1 MARKNFNTLKSFIF
15 GTTIP
20 NVMQH
25 YGFTGRGRQQVL
37 EAINWRFFDQI
48 PQTSPNLLNAL
59 QRLLSEV
66 KYETPF
72 YEMIETFVQEPTS
85 ENLIFDVT
93 NNTTMVSVPKPNQQK
108 NLKMSAN
115 ASALFVYM
123 FQQSNAMDLRGNVN
137 YFGGA
142 GHSSDLLFLMGPS
155 LFQEIGRRKMSQ
167 SENRICRKMRQHFT
181 DFVKTGNPTPGRI
194 FDAWQAYTKG
204 RKYIHEMGDSGDT
217 GSNNEQNFERNQVQ
231 IENLLSLDD
240 TTIVTND
247 LSFSNPYV
255 IGSEAPNRR
264 SNSRAPKYIADV
276 QDSEYYLSLNRI
288 NAFWKDYL
296 SKLYASHNNPAPGVL
311 DGSFEKDVIYLGETI
326 DSKFKHAFFSML
338 VIVCLLLALL
348 GVCVYIIKKNHQKID
363 TSFL

>member
-1 MARKNFNTLKSFIF
+1 ME
-15 GTTIP
+15 
-20 NVMQH
+20 H
-25 YGFTGRGRQQVL
+25 YGFTRKGRQQIL

-72 YEMIETFVQEPTS
+72 YEMIETFLQEPTS
-85 ENLIFDVT
+85 ENLIFNVA
-93 NNTTMVSVPKPNQQK
+93 NNITRVSRQKQNQQK
-108 NLKMSAN
+108 SSNKSSN
-115 ASALFVYM
+115 DTSLFVYI
-123 FQQSNAMDLRGNVN
+123 FQQSNAMDLRGNIN

-155 LFQEIGRRKMSQ
+155 LFQQIGRRKMSS

-181 DFVKTGNPTPGRI
+181 DFVKTGNPTPGRL
-194 FDAWQAYTKG
+194 FDAWHTYTKS
-204 RKYIHEMGDSGDT
+204 RKYIHVMGDSGDT
-217 GSNNEQNFERNQVQ
+217 ANNGENFEKNQAQ

-247 LSFSNPYV
+247 LSFSNPYA
-255 IGSEAPNRR
+255 IGSEQTNRR
-264 SNSRAPKYIADV
+264 ENSRAPKYISDV
-276 QDSEYYLSLNRI
+276 QTDSEYYLSLNRI
-288 NAFWKDYL
+288 YAFWKEYL
-296 SKLYASHNNPAPGVL
+296 SKLYASHNNPATREL
-311 DGSFEKDVIYLGETI
+311 DESFEKDVIYLGETI

-338 VIVCLLLALL
+338 VIVCILLALL
-348 GVCVYIIKKNHQKID
+348 GVCVYIIKKNDQTID

>member
-1 MARKNFNTLKSFIF
+1 MARKNFKTLKSFIF
-15 GTTIP
+15 GTTVP

-25 YGFTGRGRQQVL
+25 YGFTGKGRQQIL
-37 EAINWRFFDQI
+37 EAVNWRFFDQI

-85 ENLIFDVT
+85 ENLIFDVA
-93 NNTTMVSVPKPNQQK
+93 NNTTMVSEQRQNQQK
-108 NLKMSAN
+108 ISRMSSN
-115 ASALFVYM
+115 DTSLFVYM
-123 FQQSNAMDLRGNVN
+123 FQQSNAMDLRGTIN

-155 LFQEIGRRKMSQ
+155 LFQQIGRRKMSQ
-167 SENRICRKMRQHFT
+167 TENRICRKMRQHFT
-181 DFVKTGNPTPGRI
+181 DFVKTGNPTPGRLY
-194 FDAWQAYTKG
+194 DAWHTYTKD
-204 RKYIHEMGDSGDT
+204 RKYIHVMGDSGDAA
-217 GSNNEQNFERNQVQ
+217 NNGENFEKNQAQ

-247 LSFSNPYV
+247 LSFANPYV
-255 IGSEAPNRR
+255 IGSEPENRR
-264 SNSRAPKYIADV
+264 ENSRAPKYVSVV

-288 NAFWKDYL
+288 YAFWREYL
-296 SKLYASHNNPAPGVL
+296 SKLYASHNSPAPRDL

-338 VIVCLLLALL
+338 VIVCILLALL
-348 GVCVYIIKKNHQKID
+348 GVCVYIIKKNHQTID
-363 TSFL
+363 AGFL

>member
-1 MARKNFNTLKSFIF
+1 ME
-15 GTTIP
+15 
-20 NVMQH
+20 H
-25 YGFTGRGRQQVL
+25 YGFTGKGRQQIL

-72 YEMIETFVQEPTS
+72 YDMIETFVQEPTS

-93 NNTTMVSVPKPNQQK
+93 NNRTFIDGTKRNEQK
-108 NLKMSAN
+108 NSKMLTNDS
-115 ASALFVYM
+115 SLYVYM
-123 FQQSNAMDLRGNVN
+123 FQQSNAMDLRGTIN

-155 LFQEIGRRKMSQ
+155 LFQQIGRRKMSQ

-181 DFVKTGNPTPGRI
+181 DFVKTGNPTPGRLY
-194 FDAWQAYTKG
+194 DAWHTYTKS
-204 RKYIHEMGDSGDT
+204 RKYIHVMGDSDDT
-217 GSNNEQNFERNQVQ
+217 ANNEENFEKNQAQ

-240 TTIVTND
+240 TAIVTND
-247 LSFSNPYV
+247 LVSFSNPYI
-255 IGSEAPNRR
+255 IGSEPSSRR
-264 SNSRAPKYIADV
+264 RENSRAPKYVADV
-276 QDSEYYLSLNRI
+276 QDSEYYMSLNRI
-288 NAFWKDYL
+288 NAFWKEYL
-296 SKLYASHNNPAPGVL
+296 SKLYASHNNPSPRDL
-311 DGSFEKDVIYLGETI
+311 DGSIENDVIVLGETI

-338 VIVCLLLALL
+338 VIVCILLALL
-348 GVCVYIIKKNHQKID
+348 GVCVYIIKKNHQTID

>member
-1 MARKNFNTLKSFIF
+1 ME
-15 GTTIP
+15 
-20 NVMQH
+20 H
-25 YGFTGRGRQQVL
+25 YGFTGKGRQQIL

-85 ENLIFDVT
+85 ENLIFDVN
-93 NNTTMVSVPKPNQQK
+93 NNTTLVSGQHQNERRNSKMLK
-108 NLKMSAN
+108 NDS
-115 ASALFVYM
+115 SVFVYI
-123 FQQSNAMDLRGNVN
+123 FQQSNAMDLRGTVN

-155 LFQEIGRRKMSQ
+155 LFQQIGRRKMSQ
-167 SENRICRKMRQHFT
+167 SENKICRKMRQHFT
-181 DFVKTGNPTPGRI
+181 DFVKTGNPTPGRL
-194 FDAWQAYTKG
+194 FDAWQTYTKD
-204 RKYIHEMGDSGDT
+204 RKYIHVMGDSGDSA
-217 GSNNEQNFERNQVQ
+217 SNGENFEKNQAQ
-231 IENLLSLDD
+231 IENLLSPDD

-247 LSFSNPYV
+247 LSFNNPYV
-255 IGSEAPNRR
+255 IGSEPTNRR
-264 SNSRAPKYIADV
+264 ENSRAPKYISHV
-276 QDSEYYLSLNRI
+276 EDSEYYLSMNRI
-288 NAFWKDYL
+288 NAFWREYL
-296 SKLYASHNNPAPGVL
+296 NKLYASHNNPTSKDL
-311 DGSFEKDVIYLGETI
+311 DGSVEKDVIYLGEII

-348 GVCVYIIKKNHQKID
+348 GVCVYIIKKNHQTID